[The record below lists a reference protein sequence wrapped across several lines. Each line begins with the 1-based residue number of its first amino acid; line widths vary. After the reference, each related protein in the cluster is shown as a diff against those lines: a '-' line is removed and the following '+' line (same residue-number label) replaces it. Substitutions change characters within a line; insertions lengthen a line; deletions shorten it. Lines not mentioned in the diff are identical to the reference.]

1 MVDNTVANDDEKFL
15 TQHPVAIAQVLN
27 ELAKNKT
34 TLNLSFNQGQDQG
47 LTTVIGV
54 SKDKQFVYLDKSL
67 DAGFNKR
74 LLASKLIVFSKT
86 EGIKIRWSAK
96 KLTEVKLTDGEA
108 LKMPLPKSLYRF
120 QRREFF
126 RSLTPVTHPVICY
139 IPYRNPTNDQD
150 EKLDMA
156 LVDASLGGV
165 GVAVTDHL
173 SSAIELE
180 KVFPHCAI
188 SLPNYG
194 DIDTSLCVKHIT
206 EIVMANGSKKFRV
219 GFQFVGLNRE
229 EERMIQTYV
238 LQLEREALVQARG
251 E

>member
-54 SKDKQFVYLDKSL
+54 SKDKKFVYLDKSL

-74 LLASKLIVFSKT
+74 LLASKLVVFSKT
-86 EGIKIRWSAK
+86 DGIKVRWSAK
-96 KLTEVKLTDGEA
+96 HLTEVKLTDGEA

-126 RSLTPVTHPVICY
+126 RPLTPVTHPVICY

-150 EKLDMA
+150 EKLEMM

-165 GVAVTDHL
+165 GTAVTDHL
-173 SSAIELE
+173 SSILELE
-180 KVFPHCAI
+180 KVFPHCAF

-219 GFQFVGLNRE
+219 GFQFVGLSRE
-229 EERMIQTYV
+229 EERMVQTYV